1 MTTAQDIYNE
11 LYKALVDPKVQ
22 DPYTIY
28 YEDQEWIPKRMRS
41 LQDLDKDLYCKI
53 HKVFL
58 ESFNKTHKIKEEFEG
73 KTIELVPA
81 FDEHYQDINITYP
94 NGLGSSYNMV
104 RFYGRFV
111 AAPAYSKKQ

>member
-22 DPYTIY
+22 DPSTIY

-41 LQDLDKDLYCKI
+41 LKDLDKDLYCKI

-58 ESFNKTHKIKEEFEG
+58 EGFKVKEEFEG
-73 KTIELVPA
+73 KTIELTPT
-81 FDEHYQDINITYP
+81 FNEDYQDINITYP
-94 NGLGSSYNMV
+94 NGCGTSYNMV

-111 AAPAYSKKQ
+111 AAPAYYSKKK